1 MEKQLIKCGKFAFI
15 DIINAEGLLIQ
26 PDFENYA
33 IVRLTYNDEISTT
46 NFYDVETKELLTQFM
61 LALDENTYIDS
72 TISLPSVTDFIEW
85 FDKERTAFINMVIAE
100 ENKENDDVRESE
112 ESKK

>member
-15 DIINAEGLLIQ
+15 DISNAEGLLIQ
-26 PDFENYA
+26 PDFDDYA
-33 IVRLTYNDEISTT
+33 MVRLTYNNDVSTA
-46 NFYDVETKELLTQFM
+46 NIYKVETKELLAQFI
-61 LALDENTYIDS
+61 LELDETCISD

-85 FDKERTAFINMVIAE
+85 FDKERTEFIDMLIEE
-100 ENKENDDVRESE
+100 ENNEVDET